1 MDITCPNCHQVVK
14 STDGFCESC
23 WFKIDNI
30 GGNSSNYPSL
40 SPKPSKEAPLLSLS
54 AGIVRKV
61 CKNQKCA
68 NYNTEYDIDDN
79 YCGVCGFKLALEE
92 EQQEQEQEH
101 QEQEKPPGLQKRG
114 FLVMPDKSQI
124 EVTTTQIPIGRIHLS
139 KYVSEGN
146 MNYISKVHFT
156 VFKEGEKYFIQDGKT
171 AVQEKPSRNK
181 TWLISGGQ
189 QKEEI
194 TEKGRREL
202 KEGDKI
208 SVADVVTLSFILK

>member
-1 MDITCPNCHQVVK
+1 MDTTCPNCHQVVK

-40 SPKPSKEAPLLSLS
+40 SPKPSKEAPLPSLS

-61 CKNQKCA
+61 CKNQRCA
-68 NYNTEYDIDDN
+68 NYNTAYDGIDDN
-79 YCGVCGFKLALEE
+79 YCGVCGLKLALEE
-92 EQQEQEQEH
+92 EEEEE
-101 QEQEKPPGLQKRG
+101 QEQEKPPDLQKRG
-114 FLVMPDKSQI
+114 FLVTPDKSQF
-124 EVTTTQIPIGRIHLS
+124 EVTMTHRPIGRTHLS
-139 KYVSEGN
+139 KYVSEDK

-156 VFKEGEKYFIQDGKT
+156 VFKEGEKYFVQDGKT

-202 KEGDKI
+202 KEGDQI

>member
-1 MDITCPNCHQVVK
+1 MDIICPNCHQVVK

-40 SPKPSKEAPLLSLS
+40 SPKPSNEAPLPSLS

-92 EQQEQEQEH
+92 EQQEQEQE
-101 QEQEKPPGLQKRG
+101 QEKPPDLQKRG

-139 KYVSEGN
+139 KYVSEGD

-156 VFKEGEKYFIQDGKT
+156 VFKEGEKYFVQDGKT
-171 AVQEKPSRNK
+171 AVQKEQSTNG
-181 TWLISGGQ
+181 TFLISGGQ

-194 TEKGRREL
+194 TGKEKHEL
-202 KEGDKI
+202 KDGDKI
-208 SVADVVTLSFILK
+208 SAAEVLTLSFISE